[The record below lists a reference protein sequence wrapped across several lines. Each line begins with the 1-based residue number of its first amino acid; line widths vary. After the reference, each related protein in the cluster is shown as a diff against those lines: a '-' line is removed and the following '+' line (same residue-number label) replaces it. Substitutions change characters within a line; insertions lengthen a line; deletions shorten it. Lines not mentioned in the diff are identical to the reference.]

1 MDFKYD
7 PNAEFKNKIH
17 IKYLLRFLDVLPP
30 SLITC
35 DTTRMTIAYFAIS
48 GLDILNALDSINEE
62 RKKHIIEWIYSLQI
76 VNDEELVS
84 GFQGSSTINTIH
96 NKDKNALY
104 KWNHLAG
111 TYCALCSLVILGDDL
126 SQVNRKSIAK
136 SLKTLQLP
144 DGCYTGAKS
153 GTENDMRF
161 LFIAANICYFLN
173 DWSGMDVQ
181 KAVDFI
187 LKSISYDFGIGQGP
201 ELESHG
207 GSTYCAVATLALCNQ
222 LNSLSVTQRNGL
234 RRWLLNRQLDG
245 FQGRPNKP
253 VDTCYSF
260 WVGAALKILGAFDFS
275 NFEQNRSYVLAT
287 QNDVI
292 GGFSKWIDTMSDPL
306 HTYLGLA
313 GLSLMKEKGLKEV
326 VPALNITFRAYEHL
340 KTIQQQWL

>member
-1 MDFKYD
+1 M
-7 PNAEFKNKIH
+7 
-17 IKYLLRFLDVLPP
+17 
-30 SLITC
+30 
-35 DTTRMTIAYFAIS
+35 
-48 GLDILNALDSINEE
+48 
-62 RKKHIIEWIYSLQI
+62 
-76 VNDEELVS
+76 
-84 GFQGSSTINTIH
+84 
-96 NKDKNALY
+96 
-104 KWNHLAG
+104 
-111 TYCALCSLVILGDDL
+111 
-126 SQVNRKSIAK
+126 
-136 SLKTLQLP
+136 
-144 DGCYTGAKS
+144 
-153 GTENDMRF
+153 
-161 LFIAANICYFLN
+161 
-173 DWSGMDVQ
+173 
-181 KAVDFI
+181 
-187 LKSISYDFGIGQGP
+187 
-201 ELESHG
+201 
-207 GSTYCAVATLALCNQ
+207 CNQ